1 MSGAG
6 MAARASLFLTSAKR
20 TNLIAV
26 GNAHGSSAMIHRP
39 LKGSDN
45 QSHKYRSSSSTP
57 YSEAMPTRWTHITI
71 NCSDIDAS
79 VEFYTSIC
87 GLTIVRDRR
96 LEGRHNVW
104 LGPATPAGE
113 DPVFV
118 LVIVQDEV
126 KARLDH
132 FGFQCD
138 SRKEVD
144 RIAELARQQ
153 NILVEP
159 PVDVGGVV
167 GYFTM
172 VRDPDGHIV
181 EFTFGQPL
189 KGL

>member
-1 MSGAG
+1 
-6 MAARASLFLTSAKR
+6 
-20 TNLIAV
+20 
-26 GNAHGSSAMIHRP
+26 
-39 LKGSDN
+39 
-45 QSHKYRSSSSTP
+45 
-57 YSEAMPTRWTHITI
+57 MPTHWTHITI

-79 VEFYTSIC
+79 VEFYTSLC
-87 GLTIVRDRR
+87 GLSIVRDRR

-104 LGPATPAGE
+104 LGPTTPPGA

-132 FGFQCD
+132 FGFQCE
-138 SRKEVD
+138 SREEVD

-153 NILVEP
+153 NTLVEP
-159 PVDVGGVV
+159 PIDVGGVV

-172 VRDPDGHIV
+172 VRDPDGHLV

-189 KGL
+189 KGLS

>member
-1 MSGAG
+1 
-6 MAARASLFLTSAKR
+6 MA
-20 TNLIAV
+20 
-26 GNAHGSSAMIHRP
+26 P
-39 LKGSDN
+39 
-45 QSHKYRSSSSTP
+45 
-57 YSEAMPTRWTHITI
+57 RWTHITI
-71 NCSDIDAS
+71 NCSNIDAS
-79 VEFYTSIC
+79 VEFYTSFC

-96 LEGRHNVW
+96 IEGRHNVW
-104 LGPATPAGE
+104 LGPVTERDE

-132 FGFQCD
+132 FGFQCE
-138 SRKEVD
+138 SRAEVD

-153 NILVEP
+153 DILVEP

-172 VRDPDGHIV
+172 VRDPDGHLV

>member
-1 MSGAG
+1 VPPS
-6 MAARASLFLTSAKR
+6 
-20 TNLIAV
+20 
-26 GNAHGSSAMIHRP
+26 
-39 LKGSDN
+39 
-45 QSHKYRSSSSTP
+45 
-57 YSEAMPTRWTHITI
+57 WTHITI
-71 NCSDIDAS
+71 NCSDLERS
-79 VEFYTSIC
+79 VDFYTSIC

-104 LGPATPAGE
+104 LGPATKPDE
-113 DPVFV
+113 DPLFV
-118 LVIVQDEV
+118 LVIVEDEV

-138 SRKEVD
+138 SREEVD
-144 RIAELARQQ
+144 RIADIARQQ

-159 PVDVGGVV
+159 PVDIGGVV

-172 VRDPDGHIV
+172 IRDPDGHLV